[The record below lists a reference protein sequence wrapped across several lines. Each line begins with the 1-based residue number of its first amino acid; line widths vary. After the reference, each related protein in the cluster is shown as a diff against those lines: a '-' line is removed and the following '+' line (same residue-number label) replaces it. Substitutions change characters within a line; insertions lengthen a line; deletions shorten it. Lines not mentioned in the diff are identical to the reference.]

1 MGSKKSDLRRSFDYE
16 AQIEA
21 VKAEIAEHEQSL
33 EIVRNPEQLEA
44 LELRL
49 GELFDRYHGLLVGR
63 VVQRSLDSE
72 EVKGQAEELV
82 KDWPKPLRNDG
93 YVQVRVRT
101 ARGSLIA
108 VWVVYYRRKGRRR
121 MGRRERGLYAAL
133 VVLGC
138 HGRVSPGLASQVSAM
153 AAVVGSLEEAQ
164 KVLSERGVKLDIKT
178 VRAIA
183 YGYAGRAKAVQR
195 VEAYRF
201 EESVAGR
208 RVVVATDGGRLRVR
222 RDKRGPKTAKG
233 RARYSTRWREPKLLI
248 VYVVDE
254 QGKLEQHFAPF
265 IDGTLKGP
273 DALFGM
279 LRYYLGQLEIGQAE
293 RVLFVADGAR
303 WIWNRVPVLAR
314 ALGLSGEQFHE
325 LVDFYHA
332 VEHLGQVAALRK
344 GWSQRERKAWV
355 RRHRKL
361 LLEGQVDTVIEA
373 VQSICRGRNSKA
385 IRTQRDYFI
394 RNRARMDYAGIAAQN
409 LPIGSGAI
417 ESAVRRVINLRLKG
431 ASIYWRRENAEAMLT
446 LRAYYKSGRWNLLK
460 SMANSHLSLIAA

>member
-1 MGSKKSDLRRSFDYE
+1 VESRKSGSRESVDYE

-21 VKAEIAEHEQSL
+21 VKAEIAEYEQSL
-33 EIVRNPEQLEA
+33 EIVRNPEELEA
-44 LELRL
+44 LERRL
-49 GELFDRYHGLLVGR
+49 GELVDRYHGLLVGR
-63 VVQRSLDSE
+63 VLQRSLDAE
-72 EVKGQAEELV
+72 EVRGQAGELV
-82 KDWPKPLRNDG
+82 KGWPKPLRNEG
-93 YVQVRVRT
+93 YERVKVRT
-101 ARGSLIA
+101 ARGTLIA
-108 VWVVYYRRKGRRR
+108 LSVVYYRPKGRRR
-121 MGRRERGLYAAL
+121 AGRRERGLYAGL

-138 HGRVSPGLASQVSAM
+138 HGHLTPGLASQVSAM
-153 AAVVGSLEEAQ
+153 TAVLGSLGEAQ
-164 KVLSERGVKLDIKT
+164 KVLSERGIDLDIKT

-183 YGYAGRAKAVQR
+183 YGYAARAKAVQR
-195 VEAYRF
+195 VDTYRF

-222 RDKRGPKTAKG
+222 QNKRGRKTAKG
-233 RARYSTRWREPKLLI
+233 RTRYSTRWREPKLLI
-248 VYVVDE
+248 IYVVNE
-254 QGKLEQHFAPF
+254 QGKLDQAFAPF
-265 IDGTLKGP
+265 IDGTMNGP

-279 LRYYLGQLEIGQAE
+279 LRYYLGQLGLREAE
-293 RVLFVADGAR
+293 RVLFVADGAH
-303 WIWNRVPVLAR
+303 WIWNRVPALAR
-314 ALGLSGEQFHE
+314 ALGLASEQFHE
-325 LVDFYHA
+325 LLDFYHA
-332 VEHLGQVAALRK
+332 VEHLGEVAALRK
-344 GWSQRERKAWV
+344 GWSQQARKAWV

-361 LLEGQVDTVIEA
+361 LLEGQVETVIEA

-460 SMANSHLSLIAA
+460 NMANSHLSLLAA